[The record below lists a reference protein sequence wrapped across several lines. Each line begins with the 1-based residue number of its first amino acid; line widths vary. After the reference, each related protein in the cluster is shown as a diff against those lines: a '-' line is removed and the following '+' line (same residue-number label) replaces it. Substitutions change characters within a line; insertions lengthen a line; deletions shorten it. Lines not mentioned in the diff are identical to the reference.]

1 MGRGDCAACTRRFFE
16 FFPRSFR
23 LLFLMTSLAET
34 ATIRCA
40 PARHYLL
47 AARSL
52 MQPKM
57 LTGIRLRRQV
67 PILQNSSEFPNPRD
81 TFSPPTLLQPNSELV
96 FEVELL
102 KIGDEAVS
110 EGGCAAQAP
119 LKTRSST
126 RCTFPY
132 AFKARRKMELQPA
145 AVTLTA

>member
-1 MGRGDCAACTRRFFE
+1 
-16 FFPRSFR
+16 
-23 LLFLMTSLAET
+23 MT
-34 ATIRCA
+34 
-40 PARHYLL
+40 PN
-47 AARSL
+47 
-52 MQPKM
+52 M
-57 LTGIRLRRQV
+57 LTGIRLRRQI
-67 PILQNSSEFPNPRD
+67 PILQNSSEFPILNPRFA
-81 TFSPPTLLQPNSELV
+81 FSSPILLQPNSELV

-102 KIGDEAVS
+102 IIGDEAVS